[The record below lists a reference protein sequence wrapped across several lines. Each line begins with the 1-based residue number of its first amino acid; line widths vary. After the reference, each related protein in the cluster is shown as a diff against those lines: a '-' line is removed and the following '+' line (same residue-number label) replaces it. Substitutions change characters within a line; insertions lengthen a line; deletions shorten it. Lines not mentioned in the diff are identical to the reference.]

1 MLEVSQRQV
10 LVPLE
15 IDPAPA
21 PPGSRLLALSGSA
34 MGSDWSARLML
45 PAGVRADL
53 QSALQAELDLVVAQ
67 MSHWDETS
75 LLARYNHAPA
85 GSWHALPPEF
95 FEVIDY
101 ALAVQRTSGGAYDPA
116 AGALVNLW
124 GFGPAGR
131 YDQAGFYAPAPE
143 AVAAV
148 MARRQAAQPLLD
160 RDGRRLLQPG
170 GAVLD
175 LSAVAKGYAVDRM
188 ALCLERHGIRHY
200 LVEAGGE
207 LRGAGVKADGQPWWV
222 EIEGVPDAESA
233 AGASGTAA
241 AAGTQAQS
249 AVPPLLALHGLAVAT
264 SGDYRRFYRPRHAG
278 RRISHTL
285 DPRSGQP
292 IANNVASTT
301 VIAATCMAADAL
313 STALTV
319 LGPQAGLALAERDG
333 IAARFLLRAGS
344 DSAPADVAP
353 ADGTV
358 ADAGSTA
365 ITGLT
370 EITSSAWR
378 ALLQ

>member
-1 MLEVSQRQV
+1 MREV

-21 PPGSRLLALSGSA
+21 PPGSRLLALSGVA

-45 PAGVRADL
+45 APASASASGL
-53 QSALQAELDLVVAQ
+53 QAALQAELDRVVAQ
-67 MSHWDETS
+67 MSHWIETS
-75 LLARYNHAPA
+75 LLSRYNRAPA
-85 GSWHALPPEF
+85 GSWHALPPQF

-101 ALAVQRTSGGAYDPA
+101 ALSVAEASGGAYDPA

-124 GFGPAGR
+124 GFGAAGR
-131 YDQAGFYAPAPE
+131 YDQAGFYAPAPH

-148 MARRQAAQPLLD
+148 MAGRRAAQPVLD
-160 RDGRRLLQPG
+160 RGGRRLLQPG

-188 ALCLERHGIRHY
+188 ALCLEDHGVQHY

-222 EIEGVPDAESA
+222 EIEGVPDTNAGRAGHA
-233 AGASGTAA
+233 AL
-241 AAGTQAQS
+241 Q
-249 AVPPLLALHGLAVAT
+249 PLLALHGLAVAT
-264 SGDYRRFYRPRHAG
+264 SGDYRRHFRHAG
-278 RRISHTL
+278 SRISHTL

-292 IANNVASTT
+292 IANGVASTT
-301 VIAATCMAADAL
+301 VIATTCMAADAL

-319 LGPQAGLALAERDG
+319 LGPQAGLAWAERQG
-333 IAARFLLRAGS
+333 VAARLLVRGGAAG
-344 DSAPADVAP
+344 ALA
-353 ADGTV
+353 
-358 ADAGSTA
+358 
-365 ITGLT
+365 